1 MRLAGVSTIDQAN
14 EVLRDFL
21 PRFNPVRCSSN
32 QPGSAYRQ
40 LPPSTCL
47 DAVLC
52 FKYIRTVA
60 NDNTVRFEGTPAR
73 RPQGQLRSRQ
83 RTCPGEARRQHRRRL
98 PGQDPGSSARTG
110 RPCPAQGTERPPTQ
124 RPFALRLGSRRL
136 QWHSPR
142 PADAERRN
150 GAKAQQ
156 GDTPRPQATKR
167 PGPTRPT
174 PDHPWR
180 SATDIITEQSH

>member
-21 PRFNPVRCSSN
+21 PRFNRQFGVPPT

-60 NDNTVRFEGTPAR
+60 NDNTVRTKAPQYNSCPTATGPATLAPTYMSRRGSTAASSSLTRAGPWQQCPHRTALSSSGHGTAAAPTAIC
-73 RPQGQLRSRQ
+73 PQTWQPPTTMAHSR
-83 RTCPGEARRQHRRRL
+83 AL
-98 PGQDPGSSARTG
+98 PTLSA
-110 RPCPAQGTERPPTQ
+110 GTERRPSRATHPDPKPPN
-124 RPFALRLGSRRL
+124 A
-136 QWHSPR
+136 
-142 PADAERRN
+142 PAPQED
-150 GAKAQQ
+150 QPQ
-156 GDTPRPQATKR
+156 TTP
-167 PGPTRPT
+167 GGEC
-174 PDHPWR
+174 D
-180 SATDIITEQSH
+180 

>member
-21 PRFNPVRCSSN
+21 PRFNRQFGVPPT

-60 NDNTVRFEGTPAR
+60 NDNTVRFEGTTIQLLPDGHRASYARANVHVQERLDGSIVVAYQGRTLAAVPAPDALSSSGHGTAADPTAIC
-73 RPQGQLRSRQ
+73 PQTWQPPTTMALSR
-83 RTCPGEARRQHRRRL
+83 AL
-98 PGQDPGSSARTG
+98 PTLSA
-110 RPCPAQGTERPPTQ
+110 GTERRPSRATHLDHKPPN
-124 RPFALRLGSRRL
+124 A
-136 QWHSPR
+136 
-142 PADAERRN
+142 PAPQED
-150 GAKAQQ
+150 QHQ
-156 GDTPRPQATKR
+156 TTP
-167 PGPTRPT
+167 GGEC
-174 PDHPWR
+174 D
-180 SATDIITEQSH
+180 